1 MKMWLASGA
10 RVAAAWLYAE
20 WEGAAVP
27 CGRSE
32 ASRAARGAIF
42 MRRILH
48 LSFALPAVRAGV
60 AVGQRARR
68 SRIKVASK
76 LDFYVEIQL

>member
-1 MKMWLASGA
+1 M
-10 RVAAAWLYAE
+10 
-20 WEGAAVP
+20 P

-32 ASRAARGAIF
+32 ASRVARGA
-42 MRRILH
+42 MLTLRVLR

>member
-1 MKMWLASGA
+1 M
-10 RVAAAWLYAE
+10 
-20 WEGAAVP
+20 P

-32 ASRAARGAIF
+32 ASRVARGA
-42 MRRILH
+42 MLTLRILRF
-48 LSFALPAVRAGV
+48 SVPLPAAWAGV
-60 AVGQRARR
+60 AVGQRAHR